1 MKGRFTIR
9 TAAVFFA
16 LSALLEILTV
26 RAPVPIA
33 GALRGGLAGGAY
45 HAGYAVLF
53 LTVGAGLWTASRW
66 GASAVYLAT
75 ALYSLDRLRYVL
87 DHAGRQAELARL
99 LAGYP
104 EIVEAIGVD
113 PLLQAGALMT
123 LLFVVCWWGFALY
136 IYVRRGYFYV
146 RRGYFAQDA
155 GGREPEGGGAAQP
168 GPGARLSR

>member
-1 MKGRFTIR
+1 M
-9 TAAVFFA
+9 
-16 LSALLEILTV
+16 
-26 RAPVPIA
+26 
-33 GALRGGLAGGAY
+33 
-45 HAGYAVLF
+45 
-53 LTVGAGLWTASRW
+53 
-66 GASAVYLAT
+66 
-75 ALYSLDRLRYVL
+75 
-87 DHAGRQAELARL
+87 
-99 LAGYP
+99 
-104 EIVEAIGVD
+104 D

>member
-26 RAPVPIA
+26 RVPVPIA

-87 DHAGRQAELARL
+87 DHAGRRAELVGL

-104 EIVEAIGVD
+104 EIVEAFGVN

-136 IYVRRGYFYV
+136 IYVRRGYF
-146 RRGYFAQDA
+146 AQ
-155 GGREPEGGGAAQP
+155 
-168 GPGARLSR
+168 